1 LIFSILYSDF
11 WLLNSLPPPRLPF
24 PTLLTI
30 PTHFAY
36 SVLMISVHDAL
47 IAILDTVSPLAG
59 ERVGLLDAVGR
70 VLAEDIRSEREV
82 PPFANSAMDGYA
94 VRWDDICNT
103 NADLP
108 VTLDVLEVIQA
119 GAVPKQSVTPGA
131 TSKIMTGAVMPAG
144 ADTVVKVE
152 DTEEHDG
159 RVWIKRSERPGNNVR
174 KSGEDIQRGQA
185 VLEKGRVLRPAD
197 IGLLASVGRSLVLVH
212 QRPRVAILSTG
223 NELAEVDE
231 ALRPGQIVN
240 SNAYTLAAAVREAGG
255 LPVPL
260 AIARDTLEEIRA
272 ALAEAVRHDVV
283 LSTGGV
289 SVGDFDFV
297 KQAMDELHM
306 HRLFWQVAQ
315 RPGKPLTFGLLR
327 ERPYFGLPG
336 NPVSA
341 LVCFYLYVRPA
352 LRRMSGHEKLFS
364 PVVTATVGE
373 DIAKAKGLTEF
384 VRCRMTYEQG
394 KYTAHSTGNQSSGVL
409 SSLSLGEGLVIGPP
423 EFSTLPQGMQVK
435 VLVLDSDEFAG
446 KDAPF

>member
-1 LIFSILYSDF
+1 
-11 WLLNSLPPPRLPF
+11 
-24 PTLLTI
+24 
-30 PTHFAY
+30 
-36 SVLMISVHDAL
+36 M
-47 IAILDTVSPLAG
+47 
-59 ERVGLLDAVGR
+59 
-70 VLAEDIRSEREV
+70 LAEEIRSEREV

-94 VRWDDICNT
+94 VRWDDIRDT
-103 NADLP
+103 NADQP
-108 VTLDVLEVIQA
+108 VTLGVLEVIQA
-119 GAVPKQSVTPGA
+119 GAVPKQLVIPGTA
-131 TSKIMTGAVMPAG
+131 SKIMTGAVMPSG

-174 KSGEDIQRGQA
+174 GSGEDIQRGQL

-197 IGLLASVGRSLVLVH
+197 IGLLASVGRSLVLVY

-223 NELAEVDE
+223 NELAEIDD

-255 LPVPL
+255 VPVPL
-260 AIARDTLEEIRA
+260 AIARDTLEEIRT

-297 KQAMDELHM
+297 KQAMDELGM

-352 LRRMSGHEKLFS
+352 LRRMTGHEKLFL
-364 PVVTATVGE
+364 PVLSATLGE
-373 DIAKAKGLTEF
+373 DISKAKGLTEF
-384 VRCRMTYEQG
+384 VRCRITHEHGHYI
-394 KYTAHSTGNQSSGVL
+394 AHSTGSQSSGVL
-409 SSLSLGEGLVIGPP
+409 SSLSLGEGLIIGPA
-423 EFSTLPQGMQVK
+423 ELPLLPKGMGVN
-435 VLVLDSDEFAG
+435 VIVLDSDAFAG
-446 KDAPF
+446 EEAPF

>member
-1 LIFSILYSDF
+1 
-11 WLLNSLPPPRLPF
+11 
-24 PTLLTI
+24 
-30 PTHFAY
+30 
-36 SVLMISVHDAL
+36 MISVHDAL
-47 IAILDTVSPLAG
+47 LTILDTVSPLAG

-94 VRWDDICNT
+94 VRWDDIRDT
-103 NADLP
+103 AVDLP
-108 VTLDVLEVIQA
+108 VTLGVLEVIQA
-119 GAVPKQSVTPGA
+119 GMVPTQAVTPGTA
-131 TSKIMTGAVMPAG
+131 SKIMTGAVMPSG

-152 DTEEHDG
+152 ETEERDG
-159 RVWIKRSERPGNNVR
+159 RVWIKRSERSGNNVR
-174 KSGEDIQRGQA
+174 ESGEDIHRGQV

-231 ALRPGQIVN
+231 ALQPGQIVN
-240 SNAYTLAAAVREAGG
+240 SNAYTLAAAVRDAGG

-260 AIARDTLEEIRA
+260 TIARDTLEEIRA

-315 RPGKPLTFGLLR
+315 KPGKPLTFGLLR

-352 LRRMSGHEKLFS
+352 LRRMGGHEKLFS
-364 PVVTATVGE
+364 PVVTATIGE

-384 VRCRMTYEQG
+384 VRCRMTHVHG
-394 KYTAHSTGNQSSGVL
+394 HYTAHSTGNQSSGVL

-423 EFSTLPQGMQVK
+423 EFSTLPRGMNVK

>member
-1 LIFSILYSDF
+1 
-11 WLLNSLPPPRLPF
+11 
-24 PTLLTI
+24 
-30 PTHFAY
+30 
-36 SVLMISVHDAL
+36 MISVHNAL
-47 IAILDTVSPLAG
+47 ETILDTIAPLAG
-59 ERVGLLDAVGR
+59 ERLGLLEATGR

-94 VRWDDICNT
+94 VRWDDIRDT
-103 NADLP
+103 
-108 VTLDVLEVIQA
+108 TLDQPIALEVLEVIQA
-119 GAVPKQSVTPGA
+119 GAVPKHAVAPGTA
-131 TSKIMTGAVMPAG
+131 SKIMTGAVMPAG

-152 DTEEHDG
+152 DTEEIDG
-159 RVWIKRSERPGNNVR
+159 RVLIQRSERSGNNVR
-174 KSGEDIQRGQA
+174 GSGEDIQPGQA

-231 ALRPGQIVN
+231 ALRTGQIVN

-255 LPVPL
+255 VPVPL

-315 RPGKPLTFGLLR
+315 KPGKPLTFGLLR

-341 LVCFYLYVRPA
+341 LVCFYLYVLPA
-352 LRRMSGHEKLFS
+352 LRRMTGHRKPFL
-364 PVVTATVGE
+364 PTVHATMGAEV
-373 DIAKAKGLTEF
+373 AKAKGLTEF
-384 VRCRMTYEQG
+384 IRCRITHERG
-394 KYTAHSTGNQSSGVL
+394 HYTVHSTGNQSSGVL
-409 SSLSLGEGLVIGPP
+409 SSLSLGEGLIIGPP
-423 EFSTLPQGMQVK
+423 EMPLLPKGLGVN
-435 VLVLDSDEFAG
+435 VIVLDNNEFAG
-446 KDAPF
+446 EEAPF